1 MMSSIKP
8 VQILC
13 QRIDSLEKRLTHDT
27 GSQEPAQR
35 RLILKATDELQLVC
49 GQASVILKK
58 DGTVSIRAKDFE
70 IAASGTVTIKA
81 SRDVVLK
88 GAKILQN

>member
-8 VQILC
+8 IEILC
-13 QRIDSLEKRLTHDT
+13 QRIDSLEKRLTHNN
-27 GSQEPAQR
+27 GSQEPIQR
-35 RLILKATDELQLVC
+35 RLIVKASDELQLVC

-58 DGTVSIRAKDFE
+58 DGTVSIRAKDIE
-70 IAASGTVTIKA
+70 IAASGTVAIKA
-81 SRDVVLK
+81 SRDLVLK